1 MDEEEEEVTDL
12 KLQLFHNTIREH
24 IVSHRQHQQQ
34 SVCDVTLHQ
43 LSALPLY
50 TYAARKSDA
59 AAASLRGE
67 FLLMMPVIAYVCYC

>member
-24 IVSHRQHQQQ
+24 IVSRTQQQ

-50 TYAARKSDA
+50 KYAARKSDA

-67 FLLMMPVIAYVCYC
+67 FLLTPVIAYVCYC